1 MKLWNKSRKSKK
13 IYKCNIF
20 KGICICKRKEKCVIG
35 RCITLSSE
43 SVLTIAMV
51 CIFSTMLI
59 GSVIH
64 VSNSKIDICKT
75 DEDMWIPTIED
86 IAYQDSMYNIIQN
99 TQSDVDTIKVQ
110 VQQII
115 ERLDDFDE

>member
-1 MKLWNKSRKSKK
+1 MKLWNNSTRRGK

-43 SVLTIAMV
+43 SILTIAMV
-51 CIFSTMLI
+51 CIFSTLVLA
-59 GSVIH
+59 SVWPEVVEVI
-64 VSNSKIDICKT
+64 
-75 DEDMWIPTIED
+75 EDGNEEMWIPTKED
-86 IAYQDSMYNIIQN
+86 IEYQDSMYNIIQN

>member
-1 MKLWNKSRKSKK
+1 MKLWN
-13 IYKCNIF
+13 KCNIF
-20 KGICICKRKEKCVIG
+20 KGLCVCNRKEKCVVG
-35 RCITLSSE
+35 KCITLSNKNI
-43 SVLTIAMV
+43 LTIAMV

-75 DEDMWIPTIED
+75 DEDMWIPTKED

-110 VQQII
+110 VKHII
-115 ERLDDFDE
+115 ERLDHYDD

>member
-20 KGICICKRKEKCVIG
+20 KGICVCKRKEKCVIG
-35 RCITLSSE
+35 RCITLSSRNI
-43 SVLTIAMV
+43 LTIAMV

-75 DEDMWIPTIED
+75 DEEMWIPTKED

>member
-75 DEDMWIPTIED
+75 DEDMWIPTKED

-110 VQQII
+110 VKHII
-115 ERLDDFDE
+115 ERLDHYDD